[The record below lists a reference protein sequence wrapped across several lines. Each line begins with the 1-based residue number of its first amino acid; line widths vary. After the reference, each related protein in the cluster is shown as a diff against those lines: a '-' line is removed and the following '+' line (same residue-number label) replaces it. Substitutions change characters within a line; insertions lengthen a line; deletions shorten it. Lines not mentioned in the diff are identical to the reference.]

1 MKIQLISLYVIT
13 IKKRRKTH
21 MKETHQRGLTVSVKV
36 RPGSEASLG
45 QVMLLRPSS
54 GGHDGGVCVGSAWG
68 GLRGSAWGMR

>member
-1 MKIQLISLYVIT
+1 
-13 IKKRRKTH
+13 

-54 GGHDGGVCVGSAWG
+54 GGHDGGVCVGLRG
-68 GLRGSAWGMR
+68 GVCGALRGVCGDLRGSPCGLRISAH